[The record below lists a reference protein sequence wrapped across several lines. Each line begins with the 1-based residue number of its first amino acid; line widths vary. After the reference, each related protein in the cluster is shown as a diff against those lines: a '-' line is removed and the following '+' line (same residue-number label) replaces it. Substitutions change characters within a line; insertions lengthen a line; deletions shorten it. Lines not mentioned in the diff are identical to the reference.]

1 MKPDWKQFA
10 KINGMSDDEFR
21 KSLYIAVIELAIDE
35 IAENECDALVI
46 KHDDWKMTISRK
58 EEK

>member
-1 MKPDWKQFA
+1 MKTNWKQFA

-21 KSLYIAVIELAIDE
+21 KSLYIAVIELAVDE

-46 KHDDWKMTISRK
+46 KHEDWKMTISRK
-58 EEK
+58 EDK